1 MLQYNLNQ
9 LCDTQGVSSL
19 HIPVHAFGF
28 SMWIENQSEVLLFDT
43 EV

>member
-9 LCDTQGVSSL
+9 LSYTQDVSSL
-19 HIPVHAFGF
+19 HIPVHTCGF
-28 SMWIENQSEVLLFDT
+28 SMWTENQNEVLLFDT